1 MIELLHCHLKALSTS
16 EPRSTTT
23 MKNLIRFLP
32 ALALGVGLALSVT
45 GCSTVSNPQPPP
57 YLPGPPQPQSYGGG
71 SRSEVQLATVDPMS
85 PEMWE
90 AVGQLNI
97 SLKVTDEL
105 NLVDTRFDQSLR
117 GRLATSGFTFI
128 PGEAPDLLL
137 AVAFEPELFDRAGNY
152 YLYKGTADAELRR
165 CVDGKLLT
173 GNSFAAKGE
182 RKLGQAEALRNLR
195 GKLVE
200 PLEAWVG
207 SAIKPEYMGIAAS
220 ELTLALSFFKI
231 FKGRD
236 QDKVNDFINRTQSI
250 PGVIYCRLL
259 SNDPQP
265 RIYRFRVVY
274 YPEKMPEGLANA
286 VAKACGYPL
295 R

>member
-1 MIELLHCHLKALSTS
+1 
-16 EPRSTTT
+16 
-23 MKNLIRFLP
+23 
-32 ALALGVGLALSVT
+32 
-45 GCSTVSNPQPPP
+45 
-57 YLPGPPQPQSYGGG
+57 
-71 SRSEVQLATVDPMS
+71 
-85 PEMWE
+85 
-90 AVGQLNI
+90 
-97 SLKVTDEL
+97 LKVTDEL